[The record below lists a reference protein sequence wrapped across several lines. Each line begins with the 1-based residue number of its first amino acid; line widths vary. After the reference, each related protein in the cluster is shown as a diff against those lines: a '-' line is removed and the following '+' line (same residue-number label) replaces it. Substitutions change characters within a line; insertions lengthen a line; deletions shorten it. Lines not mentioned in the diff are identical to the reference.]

1 MSAVEKKHPWNV
13 FDGVKIVA
21 VDPPEVL
28 MAEINS
34 AIASLEYA
42 RAPVFSNKSSAY
54 SEFDARMADEAYKAG
69 MASMAAGNVDEAVI
83 SLNVALSK
91 CPPHKTFA
99 VAKLQSL
106 ISVTSQ
112 QLQKSPN

>member
-1 MSAVEKKHPWNV
+1 
-13 FDGVKIVA
+13 
-21 VDPPEVL
+21 

-34 AIASLEYA
+34 AIASLEYACASLEYA

-69 MASMAAGNVDEAVI
+69 MASMAAGNVDEAVV
-83 SLNVALSK
+83 SLTVALSK

-99 VAKLQSL
+99 VVKLQSL

-112 QLQKSPN
+112 QLKKSPN